1 MTAPSM
7 ALDPPVVFESG
18 EPIGLHNIT
27 VPDRLRALREGTVA
41 DLVASFAEIGLV
53 NSITVRPKKSGF
65 ALVAGRHR
73 LEAAKRCGWK
83 SIRCTIVD
91 GADAD
96 KAELIEIDENLVRAA
111 LSPAERAAHVARRKA
126 LYEKIHPQT
135 TTGKAPGKAGGGK
148 KAKNAKL
155 ASFVEAT
162 AKATGQSKRKVARD
176 ATRGKRVAVLSE
188 IVGTSLDK
196 GAELDAI
203 AKLSEPEQREL
214 AERAMAGE
222 EVTARPA
229 AMPEVKPTVAAVPA
243 KTTRSILIHIADL
256 ARDCR
261 GLLAHPAQNTAVIRE
276 KLSQIIKLSD
286 PDPGAA
292 KTNTNLDQKLFRRAM
307 ALEGGNEAPA
317 RCSGNDV
324 DTQQSADERRKV
336 NEALASD
343 DDLSIPACL
352 RRKNGAVT

>member
-1 MTAPSM
+1 MTAPST

-96 KAELIEIDENLVRAA
+96 KAELIEIDENLVRTA

-196 GAELDAI
+196 GAEIDAM
-203 AKLSEPEQREL
+203 AKLPEAEQREL

-222 EVTARPA
+222 EVTARSTKA
-229 AMPEVKPTVAAVPA
+229 TEPEVKPEVKPAVATVPVKTPA
-243 KTTRSILIHIADL
+243 SILIRIADL
-256 ARDCR
+256 ARGCR
-261 GLLAHPAQNTAVIRE
+261 GLLAHPEQNADEIKG
-276 KLSQIIKLSD
+276 KLSKIIKLSD
-286 PDPGAA
+286 PNSKGRARATDAA
-292 KTNTNLDQKLFRRAM
+292 KSNAKLDQKLFRRAM
-307 ALEGGNEAPA
+307 ALESGNEAPA
-317 RCSGNDV
+317 PITGNDV
-324 DTQQSADERRKV
+324 DTEQSANERRKV
-336 NEALASD
+336 NEAQD
-343 DDLSIPACL
+343 
-352 RRKNGAVT
+352 